1 MTSNTLYF
9 LFFRNVG
16 QIHVVDANGNDVY
29 STKGRQDPLWADE
42 ESSPLVRPNFNAYSQ
57 PGSPEGDLVYV
68 NYGRPEDYD
77 KLKELGV
84 STEGKILLAKY
95 GRIFRGNIVS
105 SCLSV
110 FDRTKNRY
118 FDKYRPS
125 F

>member
-1 MTSNTLYF
+1 LPLSSGATGYIDHF
-9 LFFRNVG
+9 LSLP

-68 NYGRPEDYD
+68 NYGRLEDYE

-84 STEGKILLAKY
+84 SPEGKILLAKY
-95 GRIFRGNIVS
+95 GRIFRGNIVRIVMLS
-105 SCLSV
+105 S
-110 FDRTKNRY
+110 
-118 FDKYRPS
+118 
-125 F
+125 